1 MSAMEGTM
9 KFGIGL
15 PNYGKTSTFDGIR
28 RAALAAEQLGYD
40 SVWTTDHIIVPEEN
54 IDPYGRIFES
64 LTTLAMVAMLT
75 QRVKLGASVLVLPMR
90 NPILAAKQIATI
102 DVASGGRMIVGL
114 GVGWNEKEYQNL
126 HANFHNRGKR
136 LDEDIQLLRALW
148 SNENVTFHGKY
159 TQLDHA
165 MSAPLPTQDGR
176 PQRGPGG
183 LPIWIGGNGES
194 AWRRAAQYGDG
205 WHATGPS
212 PEQVAEGA
220 KRIHELNP
228 NKRLTISARLS
239 IDFNPNTSPT
249 YQYRGNTRYRLN
261 GAPAAIRTRLAEYR
275 QAGAE
280 MLALVFPD
288 DPAVRMAQIEQFAK
302 EIMGGF

>member
-1 MSAMEGTM
+1 
-9 KFGIGL
+9 
-15 PNYGKTSTFDGIR
+15 
-28 RAALAAEQLGYD
+28 
-40 SVWTTDHIIVPEEN
+40 
-54 IDPYGRIFES
+54 
-64 LTTLAMVAMLT
+64 
-75 QRVKLGASVLVLPMR
+75 
-90 NPILAAKQIATI
+90 
-102 DVASGGRMIVGL
+102 MIVGM

-165 MSAPLPTQDGR
+165 MSSPLPAQDGR
-176 PQRGPGG
+176 
-183 LPIWIGGNGES
+183 LPIWVGGNGES
-194 AWRRAAQYGDG
+194 SWHRAAQYGDG

-212 PEQVAEGA
+212 PEEIAAGV
-220 KRIHELNP
+220 KRIRELNP
-228 NKRLTISARLS
+228 SKALTISARVS
-239 IDFNPNTSPT
+239 IDINPKTSPT
-249 YQYRGNTRYRLN
+249 YQYRGNTRYRLAG
-261 GAPAAIRTRLAEYR
+261 GAPAIRTRLAEYR

-302 EIMGGF
+302 EIMGEIGD

>member
-1 MSAMEGTM
+1 MR
-9 KFGIGL
+9 FGVCL
-15 PNYGKTSTFDGIR
+15 PNYGRTSTFEGIR
-28 RAALAAEQLGYD
+28 RVALAAEQLGYD
-40 SVWTTDHIIVPEEN
+40 SLWTTDHIVVPEEN
-54 IDPYGRIFES
+54 IDPYGRVFES

-75 QRVKLGASVLVLPMR
+75 QRVKLGASILVLPMR

-114 GVGWNEKEYQNL
+114 GVGWNEKEYQFL
-126 HANFHNRGKR
+126 HADFHNRGKR

-148 SNENVTFHGKY
+148 SNENVTFQGKF

-165 MSAPLPTQDGR
+165 MSAPLPQQDDH
-176 PQRGPGG
+176 

-212 PEQVAEGA
+212 PEEMAAGA
-220 KRIHELNP
+220 KRIRELNP
-228 NKRLTISARLS
+228 NKQLTISARLS

-249 YQYRGNTRYRLN
+249 YQYRGNTRYRLA
-261 GAPAAIRTRLAEYR
+261 GTPAAIRTRLAEYR

-302 EIMGGF
+302 EIMAGMEIGDWGLEIRD

>member
-1 MSAMEGTM
+1 
-9 KFGIGL
+9 
-15 PNYGKTSTFDGIR
+15 
-28 RAALAAEQLGYD
+28 
-40 SVWTTDHIIVPEEN
+40 V
-54 IDPYGRIFES
+54 FES

-126 HANFHNRGKR
+126 NADFHNRGKR

-148 SNENVTFHGKY
+148 SNENVTFHGKF

-165 MSAPLPTQDGR
+165 MSSPLPQQDGH
-176 PQRGPGG
+176 PQRGPRG

-194 AWRRAAQYGDG
+194 AWRRAARYGDG

-212 PEQVAEGA
+212 PEEMAAGV
-220 KRIHELNP
+220 KRIRELNP
-228 NKRLTISARLS
+228 NKQLVISARLS
-239 IDFNPNTSPT
+239 IDINPNTSPT
-249 YQYRGNTRYRLN
+249 YQYRGHTRHRLT
-261 GAPAAIRTRLAEYR
+261 GSPAAIRARLSEYR
-275 QAGAE
+275 QAGVE
-280 MLALVFPD
+280 MVALVFPD
-288 DPAVRMAQIEQFAK
+288 DPSARMAQIEQFAK
-302 EIMGGF
+302 EIMAEF